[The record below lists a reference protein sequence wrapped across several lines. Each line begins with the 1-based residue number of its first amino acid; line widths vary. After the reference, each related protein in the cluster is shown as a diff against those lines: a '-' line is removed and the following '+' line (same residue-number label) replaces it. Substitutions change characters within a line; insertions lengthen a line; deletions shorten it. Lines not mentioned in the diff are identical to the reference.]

1 MPSPGVCCALCKTV
15 SLWKFLVQAAR
26 LCAMY
31 VRTIWL
37 CPIETIVR
45 VSGQRCIIYK
55 CLPAI
60 WRTFHCF
67 PVGLLV
73 QLERVMK
80 GNIIYFLSRILRIYP
95 PVGGPC
101 LSSHCVPVSLH
112 PAATLS
118 ALQSPHVAELHMSH
132 KYFNRFQHEISTC
145 KTTLHKPAMMI
156 YGPQNIACII
166 GNLIENVF
174 FIPWEDQLQHNKSV
188 VEQKADTRSQSSL
201 RGELS
206 SSLLVS
212 PCLVTLSSSP
222 GSFPH
227 FGAGRERVSP
237 SSCDCSNRITK
248 NCISCLPLSQHCVY
262 LAGTGGRPLIFTGWE
277 PGHI

>member
-1 MPSPGVCCALCKTV
+1 MPSPCVCCALCKTV

-45 VSGQRCIIYK
+45 VSGQGCIICK

-60 WRTFHCF
+60 WRSFHCF
-67 PVGLLV
+67 LVGLFV
-73 QLERVMK
+73 QLLRLIK
-80 GNIIYFLSRILRIYP
+80 GDLFFLEAAFWEYP
-95 PVGGPC
+95 PLLVAPVSP
-101 LSSHCVPVSLH
+101 LIVSPVSLH

-188 VEQKADTRSQSSL
+188 VEQKADTR
-201 RGELS
+201 
-206 SSLLVS
+206 LLVS
-212 PCLVTLSSSP
+212 WLSRALQAHFRTPAP
-222 GSFPH
+222 G
-227 FGAGRERVSP
+227 ERGVSP
-237 SSCDCSNRITK
+237 SSCDCSNRISK
-248 NCISCLPLSQHCVY
+248 NCISCCLPLLSPSIVCIWR
-262 LAGTGGRPLIFTGWE
+262 GTGGRPLIFTGWE
-277 PGHI
+277 PEHI

>member
-1 MPSPGVCCALCKTV
+1 MQLKII
-15 SLWKFLVQAAR
+15 SLFSSWSSLVR
-26 LCAMY
+26 L
-31 VRTIWL
+31 L
-37 CPIETIVR
+37 R
-45 VSGQRCIIYK
+45 VIKGDFF
-55 CLPAI
+55 
-60 WRTFHCF
+60 T
-67 PVGLLV
+67 
-73 QLERVMK
+73 LEAV
-80 GNIIYFLSRILRIYP
+80 LRIYP
-95 PVGGPC
+95 PPVTGPC

-188 VEQKADTRSQSSL
+188 VEQKADTRL
-201 RGELS
+201 R
-206 SSLLVS
+206 
-212 PCLVTLSSSP
+212 TP
-222 GSFPH
+222 G
-227 FGAGRERVSP
+227 GAGNPCFSLSRDSLELARLISALQRRARERVSP

-248 NCISCLPLSQHCVY
+248 NCISCLPLLSPFCVF
-262 LAGTGGRPLIFTGWE
+262 GGGREGDHWYSLGESPSIFTGC
-277 PGHI
+277 PK